1 MPPQGR
7 RRPALEIFHEPNTM
21 TAMPSSSRRSA
32 ALAATS
38 PWIDSP
44 GRFGRISRWLHW
56 SMALLFLWQFVGMV
70 LKVTIG
76 RTPLS
81 GVFVGVHRDVGLVL
95 FVLLLL
101 RGLWGLYNLRR
112 RPSHQPGLVGLL
124 AVLGHLALYGLM
136 LVVPLIGLMRQYGS
150 GRPFA
155 PFGVPL
161 MGPSD
166 PIPWMM
172 APANAAHGLLAWVL
186 LALIA
191 GHVLMVVVHR
201 FVWRDEIAQRMIG
214 RVTDDSKLP
223 GAGTRA

>member
-1 MPPQGR
+1 MYKRQ
-7 RRPALEIFHEPNTM
+7 AL
-21 TAMPSSSRRSA
+21 PSANFYLLLSISFFAGVLLFGWLLTLACSA
-32 ALAATS
+32 AMRRVA
-38 PWIDSP
+38 
-44 GRFGRISRWLHW
+44 RRHW
-56 SMALLFLWQFVGMV
+56 KKSA
-70 LKVTIG
+70 
-76 RTPLS
+76 
-81 GVFVGVHRDVGLVL
+81 VL

-214 RVTDDSKLP
+214 RVTDDSNPP